1 MVFSHSNKF
10 VQFIKFLNA
19 PKGIIVKIAYICF
32 CPFMKKIVGICS
44 ILLLFSSTIL
54 AQEKSKGKEPKGDD
68 EYDMKNY
75 KGEPSDRIILEVNH
89 TGWLNPP
96 KGINM
101 SWKSMGFNVALMFDK
116 AIGRSNFSVGYGIG
130 FFSHNFHSNADFV
143 TRYDSTK
150 KYLVTE
156 MVPKTNPY
164 TINRFAQKIVE
175 VPLELRF
182 RTKTISKFKIMVG
195 GKIGYVFSD
204 FRKVFDDKGHFKF
217 YDTKNMNYLRYGVLV
232 RIGVE
237 QFAVTASYY
246 FSEVFTKHGPQG
258 VIPYSVGIAIIP
270 F

>member
-1 MVFSHSNKF
+1 MKRTVHTLCLVF
-10 VQFIKFLNA
+10 
-19 PKGIIVKIAYICF
+19 
-32 CPFMKKIVGICS
+32 
-44 ILLLFSSTIL
+44 LLGTCVF
-54 AQEKSKGKEPKGDD
+54 AQEKPKDNDTKRSD
-68 EYDMKNY
+68 EYDIKNY

-116 AIGRSNFSVGYGIG
+116 SLGRSNFSVGYGIG

-143 TRYDSTK
+143 TRYDSTQ
-150 KYLVTE
+150 KYTVTE

-204 FRKVFDDKGHFKF
+204 FRKVFDDEGHSKF

-237 QFAVTASYY
+237 QFALTASYY

-258 VIPYSVGIAIIP
+258 IIPYSVGIAIIP